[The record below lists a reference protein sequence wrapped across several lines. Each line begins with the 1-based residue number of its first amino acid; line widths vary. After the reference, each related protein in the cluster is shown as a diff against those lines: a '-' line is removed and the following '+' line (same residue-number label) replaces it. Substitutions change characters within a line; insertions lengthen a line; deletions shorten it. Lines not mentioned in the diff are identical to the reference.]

1 MYDMKPLEDEW
12 KKYKKKKLKP
22 WYIVFFIFLFFILI
36 VFAFLNTQK
45 IDFNWF
51 DMNFNR
57 YVNKEKND
65 NSIQISKI
73 VVNGPIMKLEIE
85 KKVVSMV
92 NNSEVK
98 NSPNILVD
106 IPILNDIQK
115 PINNTTQLRKKINM
129 NIVESSSINAYKDVE
144 NRFRQSRD
152 VDDALFLAKSYY
164 KKGNYAKAEYWAL
177 ETNKVDENI
186 EDSLLIFVKSKTKL
200 GRKNEAIGILMSY
213 VKKTDSIEA
222 KNLLYKI
229 KNGKF

>member
-1 MYDMKPLEDEW
+1 MYDMKPLEDKW
-12 KKYKKKKLKP
+12 KKYRKNKLKP
-22 WYIVFFIFLFFILI
+22 WYIIFFIFLFFII
-36 VFAFLNTQK
+36 IFFAFINTQK
-45 IDFNWF
+45 INF
-51 DMNFNR
+51 DWSEINFNR
-57 YVNKEKND
+57 YVYKEKRD
-65 NSIQISKI
+65 NPIKTSKI
-73 VVNGPIMKLEIE
+73 VMNGPIMKLEIE

-92 NNSEVK
+92 NNIEVK
-98 NSPNILVD
+98 KSSNILVD
-106 IPILNDIQK
+106 IPILNTIEK

-129 NIVESSSINAYKDVE
+129 NIVESSSISAYTDVE

-186 EDSLLIFVKSKTKL
+186 EESLLIFVKSKTKL